1 MERKDAVGVASCPE
15 WYGPFCCTGL
25 EQLFYSHSNNP
36 SWVYWLSRKGSGDGK
51 NVNEQVWLL
60 PKALRLKLTSPCILW
75 PWATFHCNYLVLLQ
89 PFWSKG
95 QYTNVCDIAC
105 IFIFPVWKWKKK
117 KEGGEKLH
125 AVSRVQNPSCTVPLH
140 LAVIAALAFSCPKL
154 VGLLLQ
160 NSRWCFTFLSIIQV
174 VCRWRGRHSGD

>member
-36 SWVYWLSRKGSGDGK
+36 SWVYWLSRKGNGDGK
-51 NVNEQVWLL
+51 NVNERVWLL

-117 KEGGEKLH
+117 EGGEKLH
-125 AVSRVQNPSCTVPLH
+125 AVSRAGQGTKPELH
-140 LAVIAALAFSCPKL
+140 CPFAPCCHCSPCFLMPEIGRTALAEFKMRLYFYKYNPGC
-154 VGLLLQ
+154 
-160 NSRWCFTFLSIIQV
+160 LSLK
-174 VCRWRGRHSGD
+174 GKT